1 MKMLRK
7 LSPKDIQPTGWLKK
21 QLQLQASGLT
31 GNIAKVFSDL
41 SADNAWLGGK
51 GEAWERGPYY
61 LDGLVPLAFLLN
73 DKQLIQKVY
82 NWIEAILGSK
92 NSSVGFGPLRN
103 VDYWP
108 RSVVQKAL
116 ISFYRATGDD
126 RVIPFLLEYYHFVLN
141 RIDEF
146 PPYYWASARAL
157 EGMEAMLEVYAL
169 TKDEVVPQLVEKLN
183 AYSYDW
189 RQYYENFPYEKP
201 MTKYTSQFFFK
212 LGKTIGEPIDRM
224 VRMSQRIPTPKNKKQ
239 VTAFNNNKL
248 IKLIMLTHGVNIAM
262 AYKYPLAYGFFKKEQ
277 DIVERTKAAFDS
289 VMRWH
294 GLAIGLHSADEHLM
308 GSDASAGVELCAV
321 AEQSYSFE
329 EALRLTKDNFFA
341 DMTEYYM
348 FNAYPATFTQDMTA
362 HQYVQQPNQ
371 IAADR
376 KPRQFFDTN
385 KEGNIFGIAPN
396 FGCCAANMHQ
406 GFPKFAENLVYS
418 DDEKLY
424 FLMFSPFEIKTTI
437 GGKKVNIAQTAD
449 YPFENKAVFEVK
461 RAKNQEIVV
470 RIPSFTEKVVLN
482 GKEQEFQPDSK
493 INLTVNSGDIVT
505 LLFSDGLTAF
515 DNVDGSVSIRR
526 NNLLFAM
533 PLEFEE
539 RFVRGQ
545 RPFHYREFVG
555 DQPFAYA
562 PIIKDG
568 KPDIVGEKILAAG
581 EYPFDR
587 QNRRL
592 EYTVKARRVTN
603 WQPHKNSAQ
612 SPPSQPQLA
621 EQVEIPLTP
630 YGCTY
635 LRITQFPKTKE

>member
-1 MKMLRK
+1 MKMLKK
-7 LSPKDIQPTGWLKK
+7 LSPKDIKPAGWLKK
-21 QLQLQASGLT
+21 QLLLQANGLT
-31 GNIAKVFSDL
+31 GNIEKVFSDL

-73 DKQLIQKVY
+73 DKQLIKKVY
-82 NWIEAILGSK
+82 NWIEAILGS
-92 NSSVGFGPLRN
+92 NNPSVGFGPLRS

-126 RVIPFLLEYYHFVLN
+126 RVISFLLEYYNFVLK

-146 PPYYWASARAL
+146 PPYFWASARAL
-157 EGMEAMLEVYAL
+157 EGMEAMLEVYNL
-169 TKDEVVPQLVEKLN
+169 TKDEVVPQLIEKLKE
-183 AYSYDW
+183 YGYDW
-189 RQYYENFPYEKP
+189 RQYFENFSYEKP
-201 MTKYTSQFFFK
+201 MTKYTSQFIFK
-212 LGKTIGEPIDRM
+212 LGKAIGEPIDRM
-224 VRMSQRIPTPKNKKQ
+224 VRMSQRIPAQKNKKQ
-239 VTAFNNNKL
+239 VAAFNNNKL
-248 IKLIMLTHGVNIAM
+248 VKLIMLTHGVNIAM
-262 AYKYPLAYGFFKKEQ
+262 AYKYPLVYGFFKKEK
-277 DIVERTKAAFDS
+277 DIAERTKAGFDT
-289 VMRWH
+289 VMRSH
-294 GLAIGLHSADEHLM
+294 GLAIGLHSSDEHLM
-308 GSDASAGVELCAV
+308 GSDASGGVELCTV

-348 FNAYPATFTQDMTA
+348 FNAFPATFTQDMTA

-385 KEGNIFGIAPN
+385 KEANIFGVAPN

-418 DDEKLY
+418 DGEKLY
-424 FLMFSPFEIKTTI
+424 FLMFSPFEVNTVI
-437 GGKKVNIAQTAD
+437 GGKNVDITQTSD
-449 YPFENKAVFEVK
+449 YPFENKAVFEIR
-461 RAKNQEIVV
+461 RAEKQEIVIRV
-470 RIPSFTEKVVLN
+470 PSFTEKVVLN

-493 INLTVNSGDIVT
+493 ISLTVNSGDTVILHFAEELKV
-505 LLFSDGLTAF
+505 F
-515 DNVDGSVSIRR
+515 DNADGSIGIRR

-533 PLEFEE
+533 PLDFEE

-555 DQPFAYA
+555 HSEFAFA
-562 PIIKDG
+562 PIIIDG
-568 KPDIVGEKILAAG
+568 KPEIIGKKILELG

-587 QNRRL
+587 QNRRI
-592 EYTVKARRVTN
+592 EYSIKARRVTN
-603 WQPHKNSAQ
+603 WKAGKNSAQ
-612 SPPSQPQLA
+612 SPPALPQFGEA
-621 EQVEIPLTP
+621 VDIPLTP

-635 LRITQFPKTKE
+635 LRITQFPKAKE